1 MSSLLA
7 LLGLLSD
14 SLASLLLA
22 ALVLGLDRQTGNEAS
37 HASLVLLVLRV
48 LAGADRFGETNA
60 TLEDEQKAQDTNAGP
75 LDVGFGA
82 VAVPEV
88 QSEPDGLL
96 TEEVRVT
103 RQGPETTDDE
113 AALQILRL
121 IPALVL
127 VGDAGCLLVVVLG
140 SLEVPL
146 LLIGEVLDNN
156 EEEGHPGEDKVRNLE
171 GFVVRQAR
179 EKEEVVGRSRNQE
192 QQQGL
197 RQADEEDVEDE
208 EDETVVDLGA
218 YDLPAVVFRAN

>member
-1 MSSLLA
+1 MSLLA
-7 LLGLLSD
+7 LGLLSD

-22 ALVLGLDRQTGNEAS
+22 ALVLGLDRETGNEAS
-37 HASLVLLVLRV
+37 HASLVFLVLRV

-60 TLEDEQKAQDTNAGP
+60 TLEDEQKAQGTNAGP

-96 TEEVRVT
+96 TEEVGVT

-113 AALQILRL
+113 SALQILRL
-121 IPALVL
+121 ILSLVL
-127 VGDAGCLLVVVLG
+127 VRDAGSLLVVVLG

-146 LLIGEVLDNN
+146 LLIGEVLDDN

-171 GFVVRQAR
+171 GLVVRQTR
-179 EKEEVVGRSRNQE
+179 EKEEVVGRGGDQKQE
-192 QQQGL
+192 QGL
-197 RQADEEDVEDE
+197 RQADENDVENE
-208 EDETVVDLGA
+208 EDKAVVNLGA
-218 YDLPAVVFRAN
+218 DDLPTVVFRAD

>member
-1 MSSLLA
+1 MSLLA
-7 LLGLLSD
+7 LGLLSD

-22 ALVLGLDRQTGNEAS
+22 ALVLGLDRETGNEAS
-37 HASLVLLVLRV
+37 HASLVFLVLRV

-75 LDVGFGA
+75 LDVGFSA

-88 QSEPDGLL
+88 KSEPDGLL

-113 AALQILRL
+113 AALQILGL
-121 IPALVL
+121 VPALVL
-127 VGDAGCLLVVVLG
+127 VRDASSLLVVVLG

-146 LLIGEVLDNN
+146 LLVGEVLDDN

-171 GFVVRQAR
+171 GLVVRQTR
-179 EKEEVVGRSRNQE
+179 EKEEVVGRGGDQKQE
-192 QQQGL
+192 QGL
-197 RQADEEDVEDE
+197 RQADEDDVENE
-208 EDETVVDLGA
+208 EDKAVVDLGA
-218 YDLPAVVFRAN
+218 DDLPTVVFRAD